1 MGDFKMRNCNDKPDM
16 NLNCPPIDQGGIDR
30 MIKAFAPMQGR
41 NYIVMEVRN
50 NLLEQDRINLLNRFP
65 SDMFRKIAQVQ
76 IGDASSDFK
85 KKKDEFNKKLA
96 EVRKKKADGE
106 KAKKQKELKKK

>member
-1 MGDFKMRNCNDKPDM
+1 MG
-16 NLNCPPIDQGGIDR
+16 
-30 MIKAFAPMQGR
+30 KAFAPMQGR

-50 NLLEQDRINLLNRFP
+50 NLIEQDRINLLNRFP

-85 KKKDEFNKKLA
+85 QKTQGLMLARKQEIEDRKHTKSVADKKKKKDEFNKKLA
-96 EVRKKKADGE
+96 EVRKKKADRE
-106 KAKKQKELKKK
+106 KAKKQKELKK